1 MASIEHELVII
12 VTGAARG
19 IGRGVV
25 EAALAAGHTAVAVD
39 VDEAAL
45 TQLAD
50 DMKGRPGR
58 LETHTLDVT
67 DRHAVKRIFDEVAS
81 RHGCIDVLVN
91 NAGTNRPKPFI
102 DVTEGDWD
110 FLLSLNLKGTFLCT
124 TAAVPHMLKRKRGKV
139 INLASNI
146 GQRGHA
152 GMVPYAASKGGVI
165 AFTKALGRELAPHG
179 IQVNAVAP
187 AATRT
192 DRIMGYPEE
201 TREELRKLI
210 PMGRL
215 GEVSDVVATIMF
227 LISPGGDFYCGQVLC
242 PNGGDVML

>member
-1 MASIEHELVII
+1 MDQELVII
-12 VTGAARG
+12 VTGGARG

-25 EAALAAGHTAVAVD
+25 EAALDAGHTAVAVD

-45 TQLAD
+45 AHLGD

-67 DRHAVKRIFDEVAS
+67 DRHAVKDIFDGVAA
-81 RHGCIDVLVN
+81 RHGRIDVLVN

-102 DVTEGDWD
+102 EVTEGDWD

-187 AATRT
+187 TATKT
-192 DRIMGYPEE
+192 DRIMAYPEE

-215 GEVSDVVATIMF
+215 GEVRDVVATIMF
-227 LISPGGDFYCGQVLC
+227 LISPGGDFYCGQVLS
-242 PNGGDVML
+242 PNGGDVMT

>member
-1 MASIEHELVII
+1 MDRDQVVI

-25 EAALAAGHTAVAVD
+25 EAALDAGHVAVAVD
-39 VDEAAL
+39 LDEAAL
-45 TQLAD
+45 GRLHEETH
-50 DMKGRPGR
+50 GRPGR
-58 LETHTLDVT
+58 LEVHTLDVT
-67 DRHAVKRIFDEVAS
+67 DRHRVRAVFDGVVE
-81 RHGCIDVLVN
+81 RHGRIDVLVN
-91 NAGTNRPKPFI
+91 NAGTNRPKAFV
-102 DVTEGDWD
+102 DVTEEDWD
-110 FLLSLNLKGTFLCT
+110 YLMTLNLKGTFLCT

-139 INLASNI
+139 INMASNI
-146 GQRGHA
+146 GQRGHP

-187 AATRT
+187 SATKT
-192 DRIMGYPEE
+192 ERIMAFPPEF
-201 TREELRKLI
+201 REEFRALI

-215 GEVSDVVATIMF
+215 AEVHEVVATIMF
-227 LISPGGDFYCGQVLC
+227 LISPAGDVYCGQTLC

>member
-1 MASIEHELVII
+1 MGQELVII

-25 EAALAAGHTAVAVD
+25 EAVLDAGHIAVAVD
-39 VDEAAL
+39 VDEPAL
-45 TQLAD
+45 ALLHD

-58 LETHTLDVT
+58 LENHTLDVT
-67 DRHAVKRIFDEVAS
+67 ERHAVKHVFDEVAA

-91 NAGTNRPKPFI
+91 NAGTNRPKPFT
-102 DVTEGDWD
+102 DVTVEDWD
-110 FLLSLNLKGTFLCT
+110 FLISLNLKGTFLCT
-124 TAAVPHMLKRKRGKV
+124 AAAVPHMLKRKRGKV

-146 GQRGHA
+146 GQRGHP

-187 AATRT
+187 AATKT
-192 DRIMGYPEE
+192 DRIMGFPEE
-201 TREELRKLI
+201 AREELRALI

-215 GEVSDVVATIMF
+215 VEIHEVVATIMF
-227 LISPGGDFYCGQVLC
+227 LISPGGDSYCGQTLC